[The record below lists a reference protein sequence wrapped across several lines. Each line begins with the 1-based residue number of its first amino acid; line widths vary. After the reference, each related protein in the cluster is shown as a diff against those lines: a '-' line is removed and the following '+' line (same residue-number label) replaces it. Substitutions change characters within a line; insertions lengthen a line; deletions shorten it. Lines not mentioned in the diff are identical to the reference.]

1 MSNGKL
7 TALKHQVELPGDL
20 ESERYSFA
28 MFSFP
33 KPDSTLTF
41 NGEKLIRL
49 FINAAT
55 AVLYLQ
61 RDLDYYLPL
70 TFVYFVF
77 SVVGVRKCRTSD
89 QLPCTSAI

>member
-41 NGEKLIRL
+41 NDEKLI
-49 FINAAT
+49 
-55 AVLYLQ
+55 
-61 RDLDYYLPL
+61 
-70 TFVYFVF
+70 
-77 SVVGVRKCRTSD
+77 
-89 QLPCTSAI
+89 